1 VPRALL
7 ITNPAAARTAPVA
20 VNAILS
26 TLRGGGWEAE
36 ALATGGPGDAR
47 NLAEYGVAE
56 RMDVV
61 AVFGG
66 DGTTMQAAAALVGTE
81 VALGVIPGGTGNL
94 LAGNLRVPASPARAA
109 RALLSARPRLFD
121 LGRMD
126 RPAGAQY
133 FAVACGAGYDAR
145 VMAGT
150 LSQHKQ
156 RWGMAAYVATT
167 LRLMS
172 ELRSTL
178 HSITI
183 DGVEYEANA
192 AMVLVANCG
201 EVIPP
206 FVKLGPGITP
216 DDGLL
221 DVVVVRADN
230 LGQSIR
236 AVWDLLRLTPGA
248 HSPDTYVGHARGR
261 EVTVQTDSVQPV
273 QLDGEPGGS
282 TPFTA
287 RVVPGAIR
295 IMVPVRHGAGT
306 ASD

>member
-7 ITNPAAARTAPVA
+7 IANPAAARTAPIA
-20 VNAILS
+20 VNAILT
-26 TLRGGGWEAE
+26 TLRGAGWDVE

-47 NLAEYGVAE
+47 HLAEYGVRE
-56 RMDVV
+56 KVDVV

-66 DGTTMQAAAALVGTE
+66 DGTAMQAAAALVGTD

-94 LAGNLRVPASPARAA
+94 LAGNLRIPASPARAA
-109 RALLSARPRLFD
+109 RALVRAKPRLFD
-121 LGRMD
+121 LGRME

-150 LSQHKQ
+150 LSEHKR

-230 LGQSIR
+230 FPQSLR
-236 AVWDLLRLTPGA
+236 AVWDLLRLKPGA
-248 HSPDTYVGHARGR
+248 SGPDAYVGHVRGR
-261 EVTVQTDSVQPV
+261 EVKVETDRPQPV
-273 QLDGEPGGS
+273 QLDGEPGGT

-287 RVVPGAIR
+287 SVVPGAIR
-295 IMVPVRHGAGT
+295 IMVP
-306 ASD
+306 

>member
-1 VPRALL
+1 MPRALL
-7 ITNPAAARTAPVA
+7 ITNPAAARTAAIA
-20 VNAILS
+20 VNTILS
-26 TLRGGGWEAE
+26 TLRGAGWDVEV
-36 ALATGGPGDAR
+36 LATGGPGDAGR
-47 NLAEYGVAE
+47 LAQYGVAE
-56 RMDVV
+56 KVDVV
-61 AVFGG
+61 VVFGG
-66 DGTTMQAAAALVGTE
+66 DGTAMQAAAALVGTD

-94 LAGNLRVPASPARAA
+94 LAGNLRIPASPVRAA
-109 RALLSARPRLFD
+109 RALLRAKPRLFD
-121 LGRMD
+121 LGRME
-126 RPAGAQY
+126 RPAGPQY

-150 LSQHKQ
+150 LSEHKR

-216 DDGLL
+216 DDGFL

-230 LGQSIR
+230 FSQSLR

-248 HSPDTYVGHARGR
+248 SGPDGYVGHVRGR
-261 EVTVQTDSVQPV
+261 EVKVETDRAQPV
-273 QLDGEPGGS
+273 QLDGEPGGT

-287 RVVPGAIR
+287 TVVPGAIR
-295 IMVPVRHGAGT
+295 IMVP
-306 ASD
+306 

>member
-1 VPRALL
+1 LL
-7 ITNPAAARTAPVA
+7 VTNPAAARTAPIA

-26 TLRGGGWEAE
+26 TLRGAGWEVE
-36 ALATGGPGDAR
+36 GVATGGPGDAR
-47 NLAEYGVAE
+47 TLAQYGVAE
-56 RMDVV
+56 KVDVV

-66 DGTTMQAAAALVGTE
+66 DGTTMQAAAALVGTD
-81 VALGVIPGGTGNL
+81 VVLGVIPGGTGNL
-94 LAGNLRVPASPARAA
+94 LAGNLRIPASPARAA
-109 RALLSARPRLFD
+109 RALVRATPRVFD
-121 LGRMD
+121 LGCME
-126 RPAGAQY
+126 RPTGPQY

-150 LSQHKQ
+150 LSEHKR
-156 RWGMAAYVATT
+156 RWGMAAYAATT

-183 DGVEYEANA
+183 DGVGYEANA

-206 FVKLGPGITP
+206 FVKLGPGIAP

-230 LGQSIR
+230 IGQSLR
-236 AVWDLLRLTPGA
+236 AVWDLLRLAPGELGQNA
-248 HSPDTYVGHARGR
+248 FVSHVRGR
-261 EVTVQTDSVQPV
+261 EVIVETDRAQPV

-282 TPFTA
+282 TPFTV

-295 IMVPVRHGAGT
+295 IMVP
-306 ASD
+306 